1 MSATKKI
8 MFYIR
13 TASLAFVY
21 GLDLHL
27 YGKRGKR
34 FFLNFINNFGILM

>member
-1 MSATKKI
+1 MYATKKI

-21 GLDLHL
+21 GLDLHF

-34 FFLNFINNFGILM
+34 FFFNFIIDFGILR